1 METRAQLTS
10 TWLRMRGAL
19 LHEAQGASA
28 MGLVPGSGCVEGQE
42 KHSSASCILFPKSV
56 LSGHTSYDFLSHI
69 VQFTHRS

>member
-1 METRAQLTS
+1 METRARLTS